1 MMGRVHLNRQLV
13 LEAPERVAD
22 GAGGFTEAWMGLGTL
37 WAELVA
43 RTGRERSGES
53 APVSATGYR
62 ITVRAAPEGA
72 AMRPRPGQRFREGT
86 RVFRIEA
93 VAERDAGARFLVCFA
108 EEEVAL

>member
-1 MMGRVHLNRQLV
+1 MGRVHLTRRLV
-13 LEAPERVAD
+13 LEAPERAPD
-22 GAGGFTEAWMGLGTL
+22 GAGGFAETWVALGTL

-43 RTGRERSGES
+43 RTGRERGGES
-53 APVSATGYR
+53 VPVSATAYR
-62 ITVRAAPEGA
+62 ITVRAAPVGA
-72 AMRPRPGQRFREGT
+72 TARPRPGQRFREGA